1 MSGFLA
7 RYGEALVKNG
17 YAVIP
22 IAAGTKRPPLW
33 LSEWQKTEPSVEKV
47 RSWCRRDDLQNAGV
61 GVNLGPGLVAIDID
75 SRDVELSAEMVEW
88 CETHLPMGAPVR
100 VGFAP
105 KTLLLYRCE
114 SPIKKH
120 ASKAFHDGHS
130 TQDGKPRK
138 AQLEVL
144 GQGEQFVAYAIHP
157 DTGRPYTW
165 DGQGL
170 LDTPAADL
178 PVVTLA
184 QVRAAVAAFE
194 AMCQKRGWPVIGR
207 GVAALAADDADWTDS
222 VDHGKAANLT
232 LDQLRDYLFTLP
244 NDPTETEQ
252 DYDTW
257 LQAGM
262 AVYHQTDGSDE
273 GYDIWF
279 EWSSRS
285 SKHTKAA
292 CEAKWKSFD
301 VTDKDRR
308 PITAKWLIK
317 VAREI
322 RDEKVKVQVEDVRKQ
337 IEAAQ
342 TEEALRKAAARAKT
356 IELDKI
362 ERDFLASALQK
373 RLKSVLNSPVSI
385 GVARDMI
392 RFERPDNLNTPMWL
406 AHWVFIATE
415 GVFYNRTSQ
424 VAMRPE
430 AFDMA
435 HARLLLTDM
444 DRREGRSVPERKPS
458 DMAMNVFQI
467 KVVDRRA
474 YLPSHSDDDVVSLGD
489 GVTYVNTYSRAG
501 IPEMPGN
508 LDDMHRANLAL
519 IQQHCEWLLPDPR
532 ERGLLLS
539 FLRHVVHN
547 KRVRWSIVLH
557 GEEGAGKTFFF
568 EMMGHVLGKQNVRAV
583 APKELE
589 KEFNGWAEGV
599 QFICLEE
606 IKMHG
611 HNRYDV
617 MNALK
622 PLITNDYV
630 SVRRMRMDSYTAP
643 NTASYFALTNF
654 ADALPVSDRDRRY
667 MMLSA
672 APTKADIL
680 AKGAD
685 YFPALFDAVAKSAG
699 AVRQWLHELEPHPDF
714 NPDGRAPVTAWK
726 ARAAALAESEEVT
739 AIKTVLE
746 GAGDR
751 PGLSRRL
758 LLTNVLADALA
769 EAGEPTPATRALNRA
784 LMEIGLSFVGRVRV
798 DGPPRRVWSDNPN
811 EWLKPDGEPDAAR
824 IREWLDPL

>member
-1 MSGFLA
+1 
-7 RYGEALVKNG
+7 
-17 YAVIP
+17 
-22 IAAGTKRPPLW
+22 
-33 LSEWQKTEPSVEKV
+33 
-47 RSWCRRDDLQNAGV
+47 
-61 GVNLGPGLVAIDID
+61 
-75 SRDVELSAEMVEW
+75 
-88 CETHLPMGAPVR
+88 
-100 VGFAP
+100 
-105 KTLLLYRCE
+105 
-114 SPIKKH
+114 
-120 ASKAFHDGHS
+120 
-130 TQDGKPRK
+130 
-138 AQLEVL
+138 
-144 GQGEQFVAYAIHP
+144 
-157 DTGRPYTW
+157 
-165 DGQGL
+165 
-170 LDTPAADL
+170 
-178 PVVTLA
+178 
-184 QVRAAVAAFE
+184 
-194 AMCQKRGWPVIGR
+194 
-207 GVAALAADDADWTDS
+207 
-222 VDHGKAANLT
+222 
-232 LDQLRDYLFTLP
+232 
-244 NDPTETEQ
+244 
-252 DYDTW
+252 
-257 LQAGM
+257 
-262 AVYHQTDGSDE
+262 
-273 GYDIWF
+273 
-279 EWSSRS
+279 
-285 SKHTKAA
+285 
-292 CEAKWKSFD
+292 
-301 VTDKDRR
+301 
-308 PITAKWLIK
+308 
-317 VAREI
+317 
-322 RDEKVKVQVEDVRKQ
+322 
-337 IEAAQ
+337 
-342 TEEALRKAAARAKT
+342 
-356 IELDKI
+356 
-362 ERDFLASALQK
+362 
-373 RLKSVLNSPVSI
+373 
-385 GVARDMI
+385 MI
-392 RFERPDNLNTPMWL
+392 RFERADNPNTPMWL
-406 AHWVFIATE
+406 SHWVFIATE

-435 HARLLLTDM
+435 HARLMLTDM

-467 KVVDRRA
+467 KVVDRLA
-474 YLPSHSDDDVVSLGD
+474 YLPGHPDDDVVSLGD

-501 IPEMPGN
+501 IPDMPGN
-508 LDDMHRANLAL
+508 LSRADRDNLAL
-519 IQQHCEWLLPDPR
+519 VQGHCEWLLPDPR

-568 EMMGHVLGKQNVRAV
+568 ELMGHVLGKQNVRAV

-680 AKGAD
+680 ARGAD

-714 NPDGRAPVTAWK
+714 NPDGRATVTAWK
-726 ARAAALAESEEVT
+726 ARAAALAESEEVS
-739 AIKTVLE
+739 AIKTILE

-758 LLTNVLADALA
+758 LLTNILADALA

-784 LMEIGLSFVGRVRV
+784 LMEIGLSFVGRVWI
-798 DGPPRRVWSDNPN
+798 DGAPRRVWSENPN
-811 EWLKPDGEPDAAR
+811 EWLKRDGEADAAR
-824 IREWLDPL
+824 VREWLDPL